1 MKKHRAFLLILLCIF
16 CFIALTGCQG
26 DGYTRERFYGVVHFS
41 EELNRAVIYV
51 PEIGDVEIPE
61 YEQCTADFD
70 GHEENGNGSYTLKTG
85 DFVAIHFK
93 YKTGWDENSVKIME
107 CYPARF
113 DRKANAIEALM
124 ENIAFEKVENGYT
137 FSFPPGEEIK
147 ALSVGDTVYF
157 VHHGGKNGVA
167 YRGLLAEGILTHQTE
182 RTATVRLTMKIS
194 EKEFFEKLTSIHAE
208 SAWGE

>member
-1 MKKHRAFLLILLCIF
+1 MLILLCIS
-16 CFIALTGCQG
+16 CFFPLIGCQG
-26 DGYTRERFYGVVHFS
+26 DGYARERFYGVVQFS
-41 EELNRAVIYV
+41 EELERMVIYV

-61 YEQCTADFD
+61 HERCTAGFD
-70 GHEENGNGSYTLKTG
+70 GHEKNEDDSYTLKVG

-93 YKTGWDENSVKIME
+93 YKMGWDENSVKIME

-113 DRKANAIEALM
+113 DRKASAIEALM
-124 ENIAFEKVENGYT
+124 ENIAFKKVENGYT
-137 FSFPPGEEIK
+137 FSFAPNEEIK

-167 YRGLLAEGILTHQTE
+167 FRGLLAEGILTQLTE
-182 RTATVRLTMKIS
+182 STATVRLTLRVS

-208 SAWGE
+208 STWGE